1 MPTRFLD
8 RSLLAALVEAL
19 LRRGRTV
26 YGPVSADG
34 AIGFDE
40 IHDVT
45 ELACA
50 LRDVQ
55 EPGRYRIEADPG
67 GATFGVANGPS
78 GLKRLFLAPSESVL
92 AVARG
97 VGTFHVEDRAAQ
109 PEPIAVLGARPCD
122 LAALAIQDRVLLGG
136 RYPEPR
142 YGARRRDAFLVAVNC
157 TRAAST
163 CFCAS
168 LGDGPEV
175 TAPHDV
181 ALTELATGFVAH
193 ASSARGRVLLDE
205 LGAREASAAEQA
217 EERAALAR
225 CAYDQCRSLEPA
237 GLADALYA
245 NLDHPR
251 WDEVAERC
259 VACGNCTMVC
269 PTCFCQTTSDHLSLD
284 GERAERTRSWDSCF
298 TPDHGYVHGKNY
310 RPHTREKYRQW
321 LTHKLAG
328 WVEQF
333 GRSGCVGCGRCITWC
348 PAAIDLTEEA
358 AALRVAPR
366 DA

>member
-1 MPTRFLD
+1 MPTRFLHP
-8 RSLLAALVEAL
+8 SQLAALVDL
-19 LRRGRTV
+19 LHARGMDV
-26 YGPVSADG
+26 YGPVSSDG
-34 AIGFDE
+34 SIAFEKVGS
-40 IHDVT
+40 VA
-45 ELACA
+45 ELASG

-55 EPGRYRIEADPG
+55 EPGRYRLAHDPG
-67 GATFGVANGPS
+67 GATFGVVNGAS
-78 GLKRLFLAPSESVL
+78 GLKRVFQVPTETVLTVSRGAGTLAIEEPPL
-92 AVARG
+92 ADTPVA
-97 VGTFHVEDRAAQ
+97 V
-109 PEPIAVLGARPCD
+109 IGARPCD
-122 LAALAIQDRVLLGG
+122 LAALAILDRVLLGG
-136 RYPEPR
+136 HYPDPR
-142 YGARRRDAFLVAVNC
+142 YAARRRGALLIAVNC

-181 ALTELATGFVAH
+181 ALTEVAGGFTAR
-193 ASSARGRVLLDE
+193 ASTAAGQRLLDE
-205 LGAREASAAEQA
+205 LETRAATAAEEA

-225 CAYDQCRSLEPA
+225 CAYDQRRALDPQ

-245 NLDHPR
+245 HLDHPR

-269 PTCFCQTTSDHLSLD
+269 PTCFCQTVTDHVSLD
-284 GERAERTRSWDSCF
+284 GARAERVRSWDSCF

-310 RPHTREKYRQW
+310 RPHTRDKYRQW

-333 GRSGCVGCGRCITWC
+333 GRAGCVGCGRCITWC
-348 PAAIDLTEEA
+348 PAAIDLTAEV
-358 AALRVAPR
+358 AALRAP
-366 DA
+366 AGTP